1 MRTLIATLAL
11 IAVLAIAP
19 QADAQVSGYY
29 GPRGRVVVQYQS
41 SPSVVVGPSLTRG
54 QARRM
59 ARRARADSY
68 YAPGPSVSPNYT
80 TPNYTTPNHAPPVA
94 GYYNSPR
101 RSFSPGYRVP
111 QPYSAAYPGFFGQP
125 GRYRDRDD
133 YREARED
140 YYEDLEDRREDY
152 QEWLEDRQE
161 DQREYYEDLREE
173 REDRLEDLREEREDR
188 LEDLRERQRE
198 ARENWRDRFDD

>member
-1 MRTLIATLAL
+1 MKTLVAPLAL
-11 IAVLAIAP
+11 IAVLAVAP
-19 QADAQVSGYY
+19 QADAQVYGYY
-29 GPRGRVVVQYQS
+29 GPQGRVVVQYRS
-41 SPSVVVGPSLTRG
+41 APSVVVGSSMTRG
-54 QARRM
+54 QARRF
-59 ARRARADSY
+59 ARRARADNY
-68 YAPGPSVSPNYT
+68 YAPAPYATRNF
-80 TPNYTTPNHAPPVA
+80 APPTTS
-94 GYYNSPR
+94 YYSQPP
-101 RSFSPGYRVP
+101 SYRTR

-125 GRYRDRDD
+125 SRYRDRDD

-140 YYEDLEDRREDY
+140 YYDDLEDRREDY

-161 DQREYYEDLREE
+161 DQREYYEDLRED